1 MGLSVYYVDAP
12 VVLSTGLMIY
22 DSLNK
27 ACGVITNWTKLKNF
41 FVGKTFYKDTVC
53 NSRGGIIQYHSTWRW
68 KKYGHDISATK
79 TFYQQTISQKATFN
93 ILIPISQNE
102 IYEPRDL

>member
-1 MGLSVYYVDAP
+1 M
-12 VVLSTGLMIY
+12 
-22 DSLNK
+22 
-27 ACGVITNWTKLKNF
+27 
-41 FVGKTFYKDTVC
+41 
-53 NSRGGIIQYHSTWRW
+53 

-102 IYEPRDL
+102 IYEPRASHAAITCINDI